1 MRGEAVARVP
11 SQPHANPSDHHPPA
25 AAPPT
30 STVEQRPSL
39 ITRLRAYLHR
49 YAVQL
54 LIGVTALYILLRL
67 LTITDRSPSIALA
80 FVEASGLVSTILGL
94 VLQLLPEALLLAA
107 AGATGIVL
115 QRTLVRL
122 AMSHQEVLSN
132 DDRRLWTGLY
142 VAGTI
147 LWALLLT
154 TVPSPI
160 GEDGFSIVAQF
171 IAIVAI
177 VLAVVGGLYGAR
189 GKRLSLGAP
198 SITWRGYWALSW
210 LAVAGG
216 LLLLSHVALDRRLWL
231 PPERIT
237 VPASIKHTT
246 SNTGARTVAPGE
258 SGGATIPGV
267 TEQQDGGALGQPQD
281 SIVGYVLKADA
292 EWTAVLLEQPRL
304 VVRLKTS
311 EIVDRTVCRL
321 TPRSLPPSAL
331 LQFRGRHQQDVTPPC
346 RGVES

>member
-1 MRGEAVARVP
+1 
-11 SQPHANPSDHHPPA
+11 
-25 AAPPT
+25 
-30 STVEQRPSL
+30 L
-39 ITRLRAYLHR
+39 IARLRAYLDQ

-122 AMSHQEVLSN
+122 AMSHQEVLTD
-132 DDRRLWTGLY
+132 DDRRMWAGLY
-142 VAGTI
+142 VVGTI

-154 TVPSPI
+154 TVPSPV
-160 GEDGFSIVAQF
+160 GEDGFSIAAQF

-177 VLAVVGGLYGAR
+177 VLAFLRGLYGAIW
-189 GKRLSLGAP
+189 KRPSLGAN
-198 SITWRGYWALSW
+198 INWRDYWALVW

-216 LLLLSHVALDRRLWL
+216 LLLLSHVGVDRHLWL

-237 VPASIKHTT
+237 APASIEHTT
-246 SNTGARTVAPGE
+246 SNTSARTAAPGE
-258 SGGATIPGV
+258 SGGVTIAGV
-267 TEQQDGGALGQPQD
+267 TGQQDSDALGPPQD
-281 SIVGYVLKADA
+281 SIVGYVLAADA
-292 EWTAVLLEQPRL
+292 EWTTVLLEQPR
-304 VVRLKTS
+304 VVVQLKTS
-311 EIVDRTVCRL
+311 EIIDRTVCRL

-331 LQFRGRHQQDVTPPC
+331 LQLVGRHQRDMTPPC

>member
-1 MRGEAVARVP
+1 LVAR
-11 SQPHANPSDHHPPA
+11 
-25 AAPPT
+25 
-30 STVEQRPSL
+30 L
-39 ITRLRAYLHR
+39 GAYLDK
-49 YAVQL
+49 YAVQI

-67 LTITDRSPSIALA
+67 LTVTDRSPSIALA

-122 AMSHQEVLSN
+122 AMSHQEVLSD
-132 DDRRLWTGLY
+132 DDRRMWAWLY
-142 VAGTI
+142 VVGTM
-147 LWALLLT
+147 LWALLLA

-160 GEDGFSIVAQF
+160 GEDGFSVAAQI

-177 VLAVVGGLYGAR
+177 ILAVVRGLYGAI
-189 GKRLSLGAP
+189 GKRPSLGAP
-198 SITWRGYWALSW
+198 NIKWQAYWALLW
-210 LAVAGG
+210 LAVAGS
-216 LLLLSHVALDRRLWL
+216 LLLVSHVALDRRLWL

-237 VPASIKHTT
+237 VPASIEHTT
-246 SNTGARTVAPGE
+246 SNTSARTAAPSE
-258 SGGATIPGV
+258 SGDATSAGV
-267 TEQQDGGALGQPQD
+267 TGQQDGTALSQPQD

-292 EWTAVLLEQPRL
+292 EWTAVLLEQPRV

-311 EIVDRTVCRL
+311 EIIDRTVCRL

-331 LQFRGRHQQDVTPPC
+331 LQLVGRQQRDVTPPC
-346 RGVES
+346 RGFEN

>member
-1 MRGEAVARVP
+1 MVRVP

-30 STVEQRPSL
+30 STAEERPSL
-39 ITRLRAYLHR
+39 IARLGAYLDR

-115 QRTLVRL
+115 QRTLVRFGTR
-122 AMSHQEVLSN
+122 HQEVLSD
-132 DDRRLWTGLY
+132 DDRRMWAGLY
-142 VAGTI
+142 VVGTV

-160 GEDGFSIVAQF
+160 GEDRFSIAAQF

-177 VLAVVGGLYGAR
+177 ILAVVGGLYGAIW
-189 GKRLSLGAP
+189 KRPSLGAP
-198 SITWRGYWALSW
+198 NIRWQAYWALLW

-237 VPASIKHTT
+237 VPASIEHTT

-258 SGGATIPGV
+258 GGGATIAGV
-267 TEQQDGGALGQPQD
+267 TGQQDGGALGQPQD

-292 EWTAVLLEQPRL
+292 EWTAVLLEQPRV

-331 LQFRGRHQQDVTPPC
+331 LQLAGRQQRDVTPPC